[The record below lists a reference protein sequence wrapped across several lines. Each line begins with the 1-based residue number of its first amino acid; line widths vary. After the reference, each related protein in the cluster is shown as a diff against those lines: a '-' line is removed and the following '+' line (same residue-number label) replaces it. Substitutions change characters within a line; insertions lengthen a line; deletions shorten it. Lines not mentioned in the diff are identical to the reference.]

1 MWGYRTL
8 DRNIGSQ
15 YYNRLLLTQ
24 KKDLVEGE
32 MKELTKVYEQDK
44 LEFIKNPTVAEF
56 ICLSPNSDYTETDLE
71 KTIIGNL
78 QKFLLE
84 LRKGFSFIARQ
95 KLVWTEKKDY
105 FIDLV
110 FYNYLKCF
118 VLIDLKTT
126 N

>member
-1 MWGYRTL
+1 MWSYRTL

-15 YYNRLLLTQ
+15 YSNRLLLTQ

-56 ICLSPNSDYTETDLE
+56 IGLSPNSDYTETDLE

-84 LRKGFSFIARQ
+84 LRKGFSFSLGRSLSGQ
-95 KLVWTEKKDY
+95 RK
-105 FIDLV
+105 
-110 FYNYLKCF
+110 
-118 VLIDLKTT
+118 KTT
-126 N
+126 SLTLFSITI